1 MKVTARGANQNR
13 LRLIRGGLQIQWW
26 FHHIRIV
33 AAPESNPP
41 FEVEARAFEEDTFL
55 IMSAK
60 PEVCGIPEDPIRLM
74 TDLINTKPEQ
84 VGSVRVQ
91 GTKPLRL
98 LAIVHDVNQDPTWK
112 RAWIKSALKEI
123 WREVEQRKLTSVGIP
138 LLGTLHGKL
147 QMPNFVELFA
157 DTLMQ
162 AGHNFLK
169 RIWLIT
175 PAKNTSVLMEM
186 LKDRLTEARN
196 EWTKI

>member
-1 MKVTARGANQNR
+1 MAGKEDSRTR
-13 LRLIRGGLQIQWW
+13 LRLLQGGHQRQWW

-33 AAPESNPP
+33 AAPEINPP
-41 FEVEARAFEEDTFL
+41 FEVKARAFEEDTFL

-60 PEVCGIPEDPIRLM
+60 PTVCGIPEHPIRLM
-74 TDLINTKPEQ
+74 TDLINTKPER

-91 GTKPLRL
+91 GTKPLRF

-112 RAWIKSALKEI
+112 RGWIKSALEEI
-123 WREVEQRKLTSVGIP
+123 WREVEQRKLTSIGIP

-147 QMPNFVELFA
+147 QMPIFVDLFA

-162 AGHNFLK
+162 ARHSFLK

-175 PAKNTSVLMEM
+175 PAKNTSVLMGM

>member
-1 MKVTARGANQNR
+1 MAARGANRNR
-13 LRLIRGGLQIQWW
+13 LRLVRGGLQSQWW

-41 FEVEARAFEEDTFL
+41 FEVKARAFEEDTFL

-60 PEVCGIPEDPIRLM
+60 PTVCDIPEHPIRLM

-91 GTKPLRL
+91 GTKPLRF

-112 RAWIKSALKEI
+112 RDWIKSALEKI
-123 WREVEQRKLTSVGIP
+123 WHEVEQRKLTSVGIP

-147 QMPNFVELFA
+147 QMSNFVDLFA

-162 AGHNFLK
+162 ACHNSLK

-186 LKDRLTEARN
+186 LKTRLTEA
-196 EWTKI
+196 